1 MKQKKKIAY
10 LCSEYP
16 AVSHTFILR
25 EIEELR
31 KNDLQVFTISINP
44 FRAWPKITAQETRE
58 SEMTFCI
65 KEVPRLKIIFYYH
78 LLTFFGAPLKYL
90 KALFQSLKLA
100 AFDGPKS
107 PTKALGYF
115 AEAAVLARWLKVNGL
130 RHLHVHFLNPA
141 ATVVLI
147 AAELYGFEFSFSVH
161 GPDEFFD
168 TEKNLLVKKIE
179 KAKFVR
185 CISYFCQS
193 QLMRLSAS
201 EHWHKFR
208 IVRCGVN
215 LEDFAPAPEAKN
227 KAPQMLCIGRLTKNK
242 GQHILLQAC
251 AELMKTG
258 KKFHLTLVGD
268 GEDRGSLED
277 MVLEIGL
284 KNHVT
289 FTGSVGHEAIRKL
302 YAQADLFVLP
312 SFAEGVPIVLMEA
325 MAIGVAV
332 ISTHIAGIPELIKEK
347 KNGHLVFASDI
358 QDLAEKIE
366 AMLYDQTQRQLY
378 RANARKTVEA
388 KYNII
393 TNGRQLAKI
402 FNKELEN

>member
-10 LCSEYP
+10 LCSGYP

-31 KNDLQVFTISINP
+31 KNGLKIFTVSINP
-44 FRAWPKITAQETRE
+44 FQVWPKITTQETRE
-58 SEMTFCI
+58 GEKTFCI
-65 KEVPRLKIIFYYH
+65 KEVPKWKIIFYYH
-78 LLTFFGAPLKYL
+78 LLTSFGAPLKYL

-100 AFDGPKS
+100 AFDGPKN
-107 PTKALGYF
+107 PVKALGYF
-115 AEAAVLARWLKVNGL
+115 AEAAVLARWLKVNDL
-130 RHLHVHFLNPA
+130 RHLHIHFLNPA
-141 ATVVLI
+141 ATVVLV
-147 AAELYGFEFSFSVH
+147 AAELYDFEFSFSVH

-168 TEKNLLVKKIE
+168 TKANLLIKKIE

-193 QLMRLSAS
+193 QLMRLSPS

-215 LEDFAPAPEAKN
+215 LEDFALVPEAKN
-227 KAPQMLCIGRLTKNK
+227 KVPQMLCVGRLTKNK

-251 AELMKTG
+251 VKLLQKG

-277 MVLEIGL
+277 MAFELGL
-284 KNHVT
+284 RNCVT
-289 FTGSVGHEAIRKL
+289 FAGSVGHEEIRKL
-302 YAQADLFVLP
+302 YAKAELFVLP

-325 MAIGVAV
+325 MAMGVAV
-332 ISTHIAGIPELIKEK
+332 VSTNIAGIPELIKEK
-347 KNGHLVFASDI
+347 NSGHLVFASDVYE
-358 QDLAEKIE
+358 LAEKIE
-366 AMLYDQTQRQLY
+366 AELYDSILRDVF
-378 RANARKTVEA
+378 RNNARKTIEE
-388 KYNII
+388 KYDIDKNS
-393 TNGRQLAKI
+393 RQLAKI
-402 FNKELEN
+402 FEQEVGN